1 MTEIVTSTKNKRVVA
16 ASRLTEAAERRATG
30 LTLIEGPHILQEA
43 FATGQKVRE
52 VFCLPDD
59 DRSAGLARANGVDVT
74 LVTDAVLKR
83 LAPTEHPRGPVA
95 TMAIPSAR
103 PANRDLLV
111 LEVDDPGNAGTLIR
125 TAAAFGFD
133 VAVAAGVDPWS
144 PKVIRAGAGA
154 HFRTRFADDYAGW
167 GVIAAV
173 VRGGAD
179 PARLPALLDPGRR
192 WAIIIGSEAH
202 GLAPER
208 VASADLTVTIPM
220 PGMTE
225 SLNAAAAGA
234 ILAFE
239 VARWRMGLSSPT
251 GAS

>member
-1 MTEIVTSTKNKRVVA
+1 MTEIVTSTKNQRVVA
-16 ASRLTEAAERRATG
+16 ASRLTEAAARRDTG

-43 FATGQKVRE
+43 FATGQKVMD
-52 VFCLPDD
+52 VFCLADD
-59 DRSAGLARANGVDVT
+59 DRSVGLAQANGVPVT
-74 LVTDAVLKR
+74 RVTQPVLER
-83 LAPTEHPRGPVA
+83 IAPTEHPRGPVA
-95 TMAIPSAR
+95 TMVIPSPR
-103 PANRDLLV
+103 PAHRDLMV

-154 HFRTRFADDYAGW
+154 HFRTRFADDYSGW

-179 PARLPALLDPGRR
+179 PARLPKLLDPARR

-202 GLAPER
+202 GIAPER
-208 VASADLTVTIPM
+208 VAGADLTVTIPM

-225 SLNAAAAGA
+225 SLNAAGAGA

-239 VARWRMGLSSPT
+239 LARWRMGLSAPP